1 MTTLAE
7 ITRSLD
13 DIGAADSLESL
24 DALRVALLG
33 KNGAITAALKSLGAL
48 PPDERKARGA
58 EVNRAKDEIADAI
71 AVRKA
76 TLEKAALDRRLASER
91 IDITLPG
98 QSGIDLLK
106 QLRRDRPELAILVLS
121 MHPERSFAVR
131 LMRAGANGYVPKMIV
146 PEELV
151 KAVRAVGTGRRYITP
166 IVAELLASDCAS
178 DEEGPMHNRLSER
191 ELQVFTR
198 IARGISPAVM
208 ANELGLSVKTV
219 STYRARILEKMGMRS
234 NAEIAAYAVRNSLV
248 D

>member
-1 MTTLAE
+1 MFNARENEMPETHRNVGEQIRVLIVDDHAILRAGVREMLADE
-7 ITRSLD
+7 EDLTVVGEAGSAEEALQL
-13 DIGAADSLESL
+13 LESGTKVDVVVL
-24 DALRVALLG
+24 
-33 KNGAITAALKSLGAL
+33 
-48 PPDERKARGA
+48 
-58 EVNRAKDEIADAI
+58 
-71 AVRKA
+71 
-76 TLEKAALDRRLASER
+76 
-91 IDITLPG
+91 DITLPG
-98 QSGIDLLK
+98 QSGIELLK
-106 QLRRDRPELAILVLS
+106 RLREEMPELAILVLS

-151 KAVRAVGTGRRYITP
+151 KAVRAVGAGRRYITP
-166 IVAELLASDCAS
+166 IVAELLASDCAA

-219 STYRARILEKMGMRS
+219 STYRARILEKMAMRS
-234 NAEIAAYAVRNSLV
+234 NAEIAAYAVRNQLV

>member
-1 MTTLAE
+1 ML
-7 ITRSLD
+7 
-13 DIGAADSLESL
+13 
-24 DALRVALLG
+24 
-33 KNGAITAALKSLGAL
+33 N
-48 PPDERKARGA
+48 
-58 EVNRAKDEIADAI
+58 
-71 AVRKA
+71 
-76 TLEKAALDRRLASER
+76 ASETEMR
-91 IDITLPG
+91 ETPPAVQSSIRVLIVDDHAILRAGVREMLSDEEDLQVVGEAGSAEEALQFINDTDGPGVDVVVLDITLPG
-98 QSGIDLLK
+98 QSGIELLK

-151 KAVRAVGTGRRYITP
+151 KAVRTVGSGHRYITP
-166 IVAELLASDCAS
+166 VVAELLASEFAA
-178 DEEGPMHNRLSER
+178 EEDGPAHNKLSER

-219 STYRARILEKMGMRS
+219 STYRARILEKMSMRS
-234 NAEIAAYAVRNSLV
+234 NAEIAAYAVRNQLV

>member
-1 MTTLAE
+1 MFNARENEVPDPHRTVQNPIRVMIVDDHAILRAGVREMLQDEEDLQVVGEAGSAEETLQLLNNGTE
-7 ITRSLD
+7 VDVVILD
-13 DIGAADSLESL
+13 
-24 DALRVALLG
+24 V
-33 KNGAITAALKSLGAL
+33 
-48 PPDERKARGA
+48 
-58 EVNRAKDEIADAI
+58 
-71 AVRKA
+71 
-76 TLEKAALDRRLASER
+76 
-91 IDITLPG
+91 TLPG

-106 QLRRDRPELAILVLS
+106 TLRRDRPELQILVLS

-151 KAVRAVGTGRRYITP
+151 RAVRAVGSGRRYITP
-166 IVAELLASDCAS
+166 IVAELLASEAAA
-178 DEEGPMHNRLSER
+178 EEDGPLHNRLSER

-198 IARGISPAVM
+198 IARGVSPAVM

-234 NAEIAAYAVRNSLV
+234 NAEIAAYAVRNQLV

>member
-1 MTTLAE
+1 MFNALENEIPETQRTTQENIRVLIVDDHAILRAGVREMLADE
-7 ITRSLD
+7 PDLKVVGEAGS
-13 DIGAADSLESL
+13 AEE
-24 DALRVALLG
+24 ALQLLRDG
-33 KNGAITAALKSLGAL
+33 ETGVDVVVL
-48 PPDERKARGA
+48 
-58 EVNRAKDEIADAI
+58 
-71 AVRKA
+71 
-76 TLEKAALDRRLASER
+76 
-91 IDITLPG
+91 DITLPG
-98 QSGIDLLK
+98 QSGIELLK
-106 QLRRDRPELAILVLS
+106 QLRTERPELAILVLS

-166 IVAELLASDCAS
+166 VVAELLASDCAA
-178 DEEGPMHNRLSER
+178 DEEGPLHNRLSER

-234 NAEIAAYAVRNSLV
+234 NAEIAAYAVRNQLV

>member
-1 MTTLAE
+1 MLNPTELGSRENEARDAFQAMHTPIRVLIVDDHAILRAGVREMLAE
-7 ITRSLD
+7 EQDLQVVAEAGS
-13 DIGAADSLESL
+13 AE
-24 DALRVALLG
+24 DALQQLR
-33 KNGAITAALKSLGAL
+33 NGLQV
-48 PPDERKARGA
+48 
-58 EVNRAKDEIADAI
+58 EV
-71 AVRKA
+71 VV
-76 TLEKAALDRRLASER
+76 L
-91 IDITLPG
+91 DITLPG

-106 QLRRDRPELAILVLS
+106 QLKRDQPELAILVLS

-166 IVAELLASDCAS
+166 LVAELLASECAA

-198 IARGISPAVM
+198 IARGVSPAVM

-234 NAEIAAYAVRNSLV
+234 NAEIAAYAVRNQLV
-248 D
+248 E

>member
-1 MTTLAE
+1 MLNARENEIRDTHSTTQDHIGVLIVDDHAILRAGVREMLTDEPDLQVVGEAGSAE
-7 ITRSLD
+7 
-13 DIGAADSLESL
+13 E
-24 DALRVALLG
+24 ALQVLNEGTKVDVVVL
-33 KNGAITAALKSLGAL
+33 
-48 PPDERKARGA
+48 
-58 EVNRAKDEIADAI
+58 
-71 AVRKA
+71 
-76 TLEKAALDRRLASER
+76 
-91 IDITLPG
+91 DITLPG
-98 QSGIDLLK
+98 QSGIELLK

-166 IVAELLASDCAS
+166 IVAELLASDCAA
-178 DEEGPMHNRLSER
+178 DEEGPLHNRLSER

-219 STYRARILEKMGMRS
+219 STYRARILEKMSMRS
-234 NAEIAAYAVRNSLV
+234 NAEIAAYAVRNQLV

>member
-1 MTTLAE
+1 MLNTRENEVTDQHQTVQNPIRILIVDDHAILRAGVREMLADEEDLQVVGEAGSAEETLQLLNNGTE
-7 ITRSLD
+7 VDVVILD
-13 DIGAADSLESL
+13 
-24 DALRVALLG
+24 V
-33 KNGAITAALKSLGAL
+33 
-48 PPDERKARGA
+48 
-58 EVNRAKDEIADAI
+58 
-71 AVRKA
+71 
-76 TLEKAALDRRLASER
+76 
-91 IDITLPG
+91 TLPG

-106 QLRRDRPELAILVLS
+106 TLRRDRPDLQILVLS

-151 KAVRAVGTGRRYITP
+151 RAVRAVGSGRRYITP
-166 IVAELLASDCAS
+166 IVAELLASEAAS
-178 DEEGPMHNRLSER
+178 EEDGPLHNRLSER

-198 IARGISPAVM
+198 IARGVSPAVM

-234 NAEIAAYAVRNSLV
+234 NAEIAAYAVRNQLV

>member
-1 MTTLAE
+1 MFNARENEMPETTPHTVHDQIRVLIVDDHAILRAGVREMLADE
-7 ITRSLD
+7 D
-13 DIGAADSLESL
+13 DLQVVGEAGSAEEALQILEGGTKVDVVVL
-24 DALRVALLG
+24 
-33 KNGAITAALKSLGAL
+33 
-48 PPDERKARGA
+48 
-58 EVNRAKDEIADAI
+58 
-71 AVRKA
+71 
-76 TLEKAALDRRLASER
+76 
-91 IDITLPG
+91 DITLPG
-98 QSGIDLLK
+98 QSGIELLK
-106 QLRRDRPELAILVLS
+106 QLRDERPELAILVLS

-166 IVAELLASDCAS
+166 IVAELLASDMAAN
-178 DEEGPMHNRLSER
+178 EEGPMHNRLSER

-219 STYRARILEKMGMRS
+219 STYRARILEKMAMRS
-234 NAEIAAYAVRNSLV
+234 NAEIAAYAVRNQLV

>member
-1 MTTLAE
+1 MLNARENE
-7 ITRSLD
+7 IQEAHPSVQKEIRVLIVD
-13 DIGAADSLESL
+13 DHAILRAGVREMLSDEE
-24 DALRVALLG
+24 DLRVVAEAGSAEEALQTLR
-33 KNGAITAALKSLGAL
+33 NGTAVDVVVL
-48 PPDERKARGA
+48 
-58 EVNRAKDEIADAI
+58 
-71 AVRKA
+71 
-76 TLEKAALDRRLASER
+76 
-91 IDITLPG
+91 DITLPG

-151 KAVRAVGTGRRYITP
+151 KAVRAVGSGRRYITP
-166 IVAELLASDCAS
+166 IVAELLASDCAA
-178 DEEGPMHNRLSER
+178 DEEGPLHNRLSER

-219 STYRARILEKMGMRS
+219 STYRARILEKMAMRS
-234 NAEIAAYAVRNSLV
+234 NAEIAAYAVRNQLV

>member
-1 MTTLAE
+1 MFNARENEMPEAQRPVQDQIRVLIVDDHAILRAGVREMLADE
-7 ITRSLD
+7 ED
-13 DIGAADSLESL
+13 LEVVGEAGSAEE
-24 DALRVALLG
+24 ALRLLEEG
-33 KNGAITAALKSLGAL
+33 TKVDVVVL
-48 PPDERKARGA
+48 
-58 EVNRAKDEIADAI
+58 
-71 AVRKA
+71 
-76 TLEKAALDRRLASER
+76 
-91 IDITLPG
+91 DITLPG
-98 QSGIDLLK
+98 QSGIELLK
-106 QLRRDRPELAILVLS
+106 HLRTERPELAILVLS

-151 KAVRAVGTGRRYITP
+151 RAVRAVGTGRRYITP

-178 DEEGPMHNRLSER
+178 DEEGPLHNRLSER

-219 STYRARILEKMGMRS
+219 STYRARILEKMAMRS
-234 NAEIAAYAVRNSLV
+234 NAEIAAYAVRNQLV

>member
-1 MTTLAE
+1 MFNARENEVTDQPRTVQNPIRVMIVDDHAILRAGVREMLQDEEDIQVVGEAGSAEETLQLLNNGTE
-7 ITRSLD
+7 VDVVILD
-13 DIGAADSLESL
+13 
-24 DALRVALLG
+24 V
-33 KNGAITAALKSLGAL
+33 
-48 PPDERKARGA
+48 
-58 EVNRAKDEIADAI
+58 
-71 AVRKA
+71 
-76 TLEKAALDRRLASER
+76 
-91 IDITLPG
+91 TLPG

-106 QLRRDRPELAILVLS
+106 TLRRDRPELQILVLS

-151 KAVRAVGTGRRYITP
+151 RAVRAVGSGRRYITP
-166 IVAELLASDCAS
+166 IVAELLASEAAA
-178 DEEGPMHNRLSER
+178 EEDGPLHNRLSER

-198 IARGISPAVM
+198 IARGVSPAVM

-234 NAEIAAYAVRNSLV
+234 NAEIAAYAVRNQLV

>member
-1 MTTLAE
+1 MF
-7 ITRSLD
+7 
-13 DIGAADSLESL
+13 
-24 DALRVALLG
+24 
-33 KNGAITAALKSLGAL
+33 N
-48 PPDERKARGA
+48 
-58 EVNRAKDEIADAI
+58 
-71 AVRKA
+71 
-76 TLEKAALDRRLASER
+76 ASEGEVTEQPR
-91 IDITLPG
+91 NVQNPIRVLIVDDHAILRAGVREMLADEADLQVVGEAGSAEETLQLLNNGTEVDVVILDVTLPG

-106 QLRRDRPELAILVLS
+106 TLRRDRPDLQILVLS

-151 KAVRAVGTGRRYITP
+151 RAVRAVGSGRRYITP
-166 IVAELLASDCAS
+166 IVAELLASEAAA
-178 DEEGPMHNRLSER
+178 EEDGPLHNRLSER

-198 IARGISPAVM
+198 IARGVSPAVM

-234 NAEIAAYAVRNSLV
+234 NAEIAAYAVRNQLV

>member
-1 MTTLAE
+1 MLNTRENEGSDTPPGVQNPIRILIVDDHAILRAGVREMLQDEEDLSVVGEAGSAEETLQLLNSGTE
-7 ITRSLD
+7 VDVVILD
-13 DIGAADSLESL
+13 
-24 DALRVALLG
+24 V
-33 KNGAITAALKSLGAL
+33 
-48 PPDERKARGA
+48 
-58 EVNRAKDEIADAI
+58 
-71 AVRKA
+71 
-76 TLEKAALDRRLASER
+76 
-91 IDITLPG
+91 TLPG

-106 QLRRDRPELAILVLS
+106 TLRRDRPDLQILVLS

-151 KAVRAVGTGRRYITP
+151 RAVRAVGSGRRYITP
-166 IVAELLASDCAS
+166 IVAELLASEAAS
-178 DEEGPMHNRLSER
+178 EEDGPLHNRLSER

-198 IARGISPAVM
+198 IARGVSPAVM

-234 NAEIAAYAVRNSLV
+234 NAEIAAYAVRNQLV

>member
-1 MTTLAE
+1 MFNARENEVTDPHQPVQNPIRIMIVDDHAILRAGVREMLQDEEDLQVVGEAGSAEETLQLLNNGTE
-7 ITRSLD
+7 VDVVILD
-13 DIGAADSLESL
+13 
-24 DALRVALLG
+24 V
-33 KNGAITAALKSLGAL
+33 
-48 PPDERKARGA
+48 
-58 EVNRAKDEIADAI
+58 
-71 AVRKA
+71 
-76 TLEKAALDRRLASER
+76 
-91 IDITLPG
+91 TLPG

-106 QLRRDRPELAILVLS
+106 TLRRDRPDLQILVLS

-151 KAVRAVGTGRRYITP
+151 RAVRAVGAGRRYITP
-166 IVAELLASDCAS
+166 IVAELLASEAAA
-178 DEEGPMHNRLSER
+178 EEDGPLHNRLSER

-198 IARGISPAVM
+198 IARGVSPAVM

-234 NAEIAAYAVRNSLV
+234 NAEIAAYAVRNQLV

>member
-1 MTTLAE
+1 MFNARENEIQEPHTSAQKEIRILIVDDHAILRAGVREMLSDEDDLQVVAEAGSAEEALQTL
-7 ITRSLD
+7 R
-13 DIGAADSLESL
+13 
-24 DALRVALLG
+24 
-33 KNGAITAALKSLGAL
+33 NTAVDVVVL
-48 PPDERKARGA
+48 
-58 EVNRAKDEIADAI
+58 
-71 AVRKA
+71 
-76 TLEKAALDRRLASER
+76 
-91 IDITLPG
+91 DITLPG

-151 KAVRAVGTGRRYITP
+151 KAVRAVGLGRRYITP
-166 IVAELLASDCAS
+166 IVAELLASDCAA
-178 DEEGPMHNRLSER
+178 DEEGPLHNRLSER

-219 STYRARILEKMGMRS
+219 STYRARILEKMAMRS
-234 NAEIAAYAVRNSLV
+234 NAEIAAYAVRNQLV

>member
-1 MTTLAE
+1 MFNARENEIRETHTSVQSRIGVLIVDDHAILRAGVREMLADE
-7 ITRSLD
+7 EDLQVVGEAGSAEEALQLLRSGTKVDVVVL
-13 DIGAADSLESL
+13 
-24 DALRVALLG
+24 
-33 KNGAITAALKSLGAL
+33 
-48 PPDERKARGA
+48 
-58 EVNRAKDEIADAI
+58 
-71 AVRKA
+71 
-76 TLEKAALDRRLASER
+76 
-91 IDITLPG
+91 DITLPG
-98 QSGIDLLK
+98 QSGIELLK
-106 QLRRDRPELAILVLS
+106 QLRQERPELAILVLS

-166 IVAELLASDCAS
+166 IVAELLASDCAA
-178 DEEGPMHNRLSER
+178 DEEGPLHNRLSER

-234 NAEIAAYAVRNSLV
+234 NAEIAAYAVRNQLV

>member
-1 MTTLAE
+1 MLNPRETELRDTHPAVSDQIGVLIVDDHAILRAGVREMLADE
-7 ITRSLD
+7 EDLQVVGEAGSAEEALQV
-13 DIGAADSLESL
+13 LES
-24 DALRVALLG
+24 
-33 KNGAITAALKSLGAL
+33 GAKVDVVVL
-48 PPDERKARGA
+48 
-58 EVNRAKDEIADAI
+58 
-71 AVRKA
+71 
-76 TLEKAALDRRLASER
+76 
-91 IDITLPG
+91 DITLPG

-166 IVAELLASDCAS
+166 IVAELLASDMAA
-178 DEEGPMHNRLSER
+178 DEEGPLHNRLSER

-219 STYRARILEKMGMRS
+219 STYRARILEKMSMRS
-234 NAEIAAYAVRNSLV
+234 NAEIAAYAVRNQLV

>member
-1 MTTLAE
+1 MLNASETE
-7 ITRSLD
+7 IHETPR
-13 DIGAADSLESL
+13 A
-24 DALRVALLG
+24 VQ
-33 KNGAITAALKSLGAL
+33 GAIRVLIVDDHAILRAGVREMLSDEDDLQVVGEAGSAEEALQVINDGTGVDVVVL
-48 PPDERKARGA
+48 
-58 EVNRAKDEIADAI
+58 
-71 AVRKA
+71 
-76 TLEKAALDRRLASER
+76 
-91 IDITLPG
+91 DITMPG
-98 QSGIDLLK
+98 QSGIELLK

-151 KAVRAVGTGRRYITP
+151 KAVRAVGSGHRYITP
-166 IVAELLASDCAS
+166 VVAELLASEFAAED
-178 DEEGPMHNRLSER
+178 DGPVHNKLSER

-219 STYRARILEKMGMRS
+219 STYRARILEKMSMRS
-234 NAEIAAYAVRNSLV
+234 NAEIAAYAVRNQLV